1 LSKGAGNAKLG
12 DVTPSKIIWAVAC
25 ESAEIDAQGR
35 LSARQIMNAYWLPRF
50 PCVLEKMCLFGV
62 ATGEPNGEFELS
74 ISVVPPRGTQPQLMK
89 KHKGRLGPAGNT
101 PFQVNLL
108 KIGFPQHGKYAF
120 HLAVPGQDPFVVDVS
135 LFQAM
140 PNPDSNNKN

>member
-1 LSKGAGNAKLG
+1 LSNGPGNAKLG
-12 DVTPSKIIWAVAC
+12 VVTPSKIIWAVAC

-50 PCVLEKMCLFGV
+50 PCVLEKLCIFGV
-62 ATGEPNGEFELS
+62 ATGAPNAEFELA
-74 ISVVPPRGTQPQLMK
+74 ISVVPPQGTRPQLMK
-89 KHKGRLGPAGNT
+89 KHSGRLGPAGNT

-120 HLAVPGQDPFVVDVS
+120 HLTVPGQDPFIVDVS

-140 PNPDSNNKN
+140 AEPESPRKN